1 MLTPFTNSQFGW
13 HELEVSILF
22 AVAGIEIALV
32 YILLHFITKKFS
44 DQSTLLF
51 GYCILSIACLI
62 AVVVLPFSKPGT
74 QDNISF
80 FLLFVALDIF
90 ALPLV
95 VVTSTSLFT
104 RQISDDQ
111 QGMGQGIQ
119 RFVVNIATVVGPL
132 FAGALLPSTW
142 SIVCTMFVI
151 VAFATFSLTI
161 VYRSFRVR
169 STDESSSLI
178 PPINY
183 NDD

>member
-95 VVTSTSLFT
+95 VVTSKF
-104 RQISDDQ
+104 IY
-111 QGMGQGIQ
+111 
-119 RFVVNIATVVGPL
+119 
-132 FAGALLPSTW
+132 ST
-142 SIVCTMFVI
+142 
-151 VAFATFSLTI
+151 
-161 VYRSFRVR
+161 
-169 STDESSSLI
+169 
-178 PPINY
+178 N
-183 NDD
+183 

>member
-1 MLTPFTNSQFGW
+1 
-13 HELEVSILF
+13 
-22 AVAGIEIALV
+22 
-32 YILLHFITKKFS
+32 LL
-44 DQSTLLF
+44 Q
-51 GYCILSIACLI
+51 
-62 AVVVLPFSKPGT
+62 V
-74 QDNISF
+74 
-80 FLLFVALDIF
+80 
-90 ALPLV
+90 
-95 VVTSTSLFT
+95 SLFT